1 MKINKE
7 ALLNM
12 SQNHLQEEMRK
23 GAAIRSNI
31 TCGSCGTCE
40 IHVVKSEK
48 DNLWTCFTCGTTR
61 TYVPISLDSS
71 D

>member
-1 MKINKE
+1 VKINKE
-7 ALLNM
+7 ALLSM
-12 SQNHLQEEMRK
+12 IQNRLQEEMRK

-31 TCGSCGTCE
+31 TCGSCGTCG

-48 DNLWTCFTCGTTR
+48 DNLWTCLTCGTTR
-61 TYVPISLDSS
+61 TYAPTSLASS